1 MEKRTKFLIGAIST
15 FIFGGVVK
23 ALISDNR
30 KLRAENKIL
39 KGELINS
46 RHFIKGL
53 QRNNEMLSYNLGKL
67 ASEKR
72 NNKN

>member
-1 MEKRTKFLIGAIST
+1 MEKRTKFFIGAIST

-23 ALISDNR
+23 ALVDNNR
-30 KLRAENKIL
+30 ELRAENKIL

-53 QRNNEMLSYNLGKL
+53 QKNNEMLSYNLGKL
-67 ASEKR
+67 AGEKR
-72 NNKN
+72 NIKN

>member
-1 MEKRTKFLIGAIST
+1 MEKRTKFFIGAIST

-23 ALISDNR
+23 ALVDNNR
-30 KLRAENKIL
+30 ELRAENKIL

-53 QRNNEMLSYNLGKL
+53 QKNNEMLNYNLGKL
-67 ASEKR
+67 AGEKR
-72 NNKN
+72 NIKN